1 MQTKKNPGLT
11 LTLLVQTKKNPG
23 LLDGMKLDAYDK
35 PEQNNMIADST
46 NMYGEPEVSLQHQEE
61 HNDYDNNSGN
71 NGESLNMSQGGRK
84 QQPMWGPG
92 GEARCCCVM
101 DAAAAVCCCMMD
113 AAAAV

>member
-1 MQTKKNPGLT
+1 M
-11 LTLLVQTKKNPG
+11 QTKKNPG

-35 PEQNNMIADST
+35 PEQNNMIANST

-61 HNDYDNNSGN
+61 QNDYDNNMGN

-92 GEARCCCVM
+92 GTAAVSCWMEWMLLLCEACCELLDGM
-101 DAAAAVCCCMMD
+101 DAAAL
-113 AAAAV
+113 